1 MAYEGF
7 AKLLLNNPSVPKKK
21 ILLLKLLLAYFR
33 RSGQPNSQAKLKACL
48 CTFFDN
54 YTSPELSQLAVP
66 LLKIGMH
73 EPNWNMSLRS
83 IAKFFYFHSKKT
95 ANQRQLIMCEI
106 LDEINADINNYSVN
120 TKWIELLLEFNVQQS
135 DVDCGN
141 SRYSVEVLSELHTK
155 VERLLVCL

>member
-1 MAYEGF
+1 
-7 AKLLLNNPSVPKKK
+7 
-21 ILLLKLLLAYFR
+21 
-33 RSGQPNSQAKLKACL
+33 
-48 CTFFDN
+48 
-54 YTSPELSQLAVP
+54 
-66 LLKIGMH
+66 MH

-95 ANQRQLIMCEI
+95 ANQRQLVMCEI